1 MYSTCLLIEIM
12 LTFNAKNFNIMQHN
26 IYPCLWFDGNAKE
39 AATFYCT
46 VFNNSTITTDNG
58 MVVMF
63 ELEGK
68 KIMGLNGGPMFTINP
83 AISFFVTCETHEE
96 IENSWRKLI
105 DGGTTMMPLDKYP
118 WAEKFGFVKDK
129 FGMTWQLILQT
140 TNTNNQKIMCSL
152 LFVGEQFGKAEA
164 AMKYYTSI
172 FSNSAIENLKL
183 YEAGKPAPEGNVE
196 FGQFNLGNEKFVAM
210 DGFGNH
216 TFQFNE
222 ALSFVVEC
230 DSQEEIDNYWNKL
243 TEGGSE
249 SQCGWLKDRYGVS
262 WQIIPSILS
271 TLMSDAEKRARVM
284 QAFLKMKKF
293 DIETLLKA

>member
-1 MYSTCLLIEIM
+1 M
-12 LTFNAKNFNIMQHN
+12 KHN

-39 AATFYCT
+39 AATLYCSI
-46 VFNNSTITTDNG
+46 FNNANITTDNG

-63 ELEGK
+63 EIAGK
-68 KIMGLNGGPMFTINP
+68 KIMGLNGGPMFSINP
-83 AISFFVTCETHEE
+83 SISFFVTCESDEE

-105 DGGTTMMPLDKYP
+105 DGGTAMMPLDKYP

-129 FGMTWQLILQT
+129 FGMTWQLILPR

-152 LFVGEQFGKAEA
+152 LFVGEQFGKAESA
-164 AMKYYTSI
+164 IKFYTSL
-172 FSNSAIENLKL
+172 FPSSSIESLKL
-183 YEAGKPAPEGNVE
+183 YEADKPAPEGSVE

-210 DGFGNH
+210 DGFGDH
-216 TFQFNE
+216 RFQFNE
-222 ALSFVVEC
+222 GLSFVVEC
-230 DSQEEIDNYWNKL
+230 DTQEEIDNYWNKL

-271 TLMSDAEKRARVM
+271 KLMSDEEKRPSVM

>member
-1 MYSTCLLIEIM
+1 MT
-12 LTFNAKNFNIMQHN
+12 HN

-63 ELEGK
+63 EIEGK
-68 KIMGLNGGPMFTINP
+68 KIMGLNGGPMFSINP
-83 AISFFVTCETHEE
+83 SVSFFVTCDSIDE
-96 IENSWRKLI
+96 INNVWNKLI
-105 DGGTTMMPLDKYP
+105 DGGTVMMPLDKYP
-118 WAEKFGFVKDK
+118 WGEKFGFVKDK
-129 FGMTWQLILQT
+129 FGMTWQLILPT
-140 TNTNNQKIMCSL
+140 TTTNNQKIMCSL
-152 LFVGEQFGKAEA
+152 LFVGEQFGKAESA
-164 AMKYYTSI
+164 IQFYTAL
-172 FSNSAIENLKL
+172 FPNSAIENLKL
-183 YEAGKPAPEGNVE
+183 YEAGKPAPEGSVE

-210 DGFGNH
+210 DGFGDH
-216 TFQFNE
+216 KFQFNE
-222 ALSFVVEC
+222 GLSFVVEC
-230 DSQEEIDNYWNKL
+230 DTQEEIDNYWNKL

-249 SQCGWLKDRYGVS
+249 SQCGWLKDKFGVS

-271 TLMSDAEKRARVM
+271 TLMSDAEKGPRVM

>member
-1 MYSTCLLIEIM
+1 MT
-12 LTFNAKNFNIMQHN
+12 HN

-63 ELEGK
+63 EIEGK
-68 KIMGLNGGPMFTINP
+68 KIMGLNGGPMFSINP
-83 AISFFVTCETHEE
+83 SVSFFVTCDSIDE
-96 IENSWRKLI
+96 INNVWNKLI
-105 DGGTTMMPLDKYP
+105 DGGTVMMPLDKYP
-118 WAEKFGFVKDK
+118 WGEKFGFVKDK
-129 FGMTWQLILQT
+129 FGMSWQLILPT
-140 TNTNNQKIMCSL
+140 TTTNNQKIMCSL
-152 LFVGEQFGKAEA
+152 LFVGEQFGKAESA
-164 AMKYYTSI
+164 IQFYTAL
-172 FSNSAIENLKL
+172 FPNSAIENLKL
-183 YEAGKPAPEGNVE
+183 YEAGKPAPEGSVE

-210 DGFGNH
+210 DGFGDH
-216 TFQFNE
+216 KFQFNE
-222 ALSFVVEC
+222 GLSFVVEC
-230 DSQEEIDNYWNKL
+230 DTQEEIDNYWNKL

-249 SQCGWLKDRYGVS
+249 SQCGWLKDKFGVS

-271 TLMSDAEKRARVM
+271 TLMSDAEKGPRVM

>member
-1 MYSTCLLIEIM
+1 M
-12 LTFNAKNFNIMQHN
+12 KHN

-39 AATFYCT
+39 VATFYCS
-46 VFNNSTITTDNG
+46 VFKNSTITIDTP

-63 ELEGK
+63 EIAGK
-68 KIMGLNGGPMFTINP
+68 KIMGLNGGPMFSINP
-83 AISFFVTCETHEE
+83 SISFFVTCESDEE

-105 DGGTTMMPLDKYP
+105 DGGTAMMPLDKYP

-129 FGMTWQLILQT
+129 FGMTWQLILPR

-152 LFVGEQFGKAEA
+152 LFVGEQFGKAESA
-164 AMKYYTSI
+164 IKFYTSL
-172 FSNSAIENLKL
+172 FPSSSIESLKL
-183 YEAGKPAPEGNVE
+183 YETDKPAPEGSVE

-210 DGFGNH
+210 DGFGDH
-216 TFQFNE
+216 RFQFNE
-222 ALSFVVEC
+222 GLSFVVEC
-230 DSQEEIDNYWNKL
+230 DTQEEIDNYWNKL

-271 TLMSDAEKRARVM
+271 KLMSDEEKRPSVM